1 MERKLLLAPSMGCC
15 DLFDFAHQVSYIDE
29 RADFLHID
37 IKDGNYVK
45 TYSIGPDFMAALKP
59 HVKTP
64 MDAHLMVR
72 HPQWIIE
79 DCAKAGATF
88 ITPHTDCIESD
99 AFVTFNKILSLGCK
113 AGVALNPASSLEA
126 IRYYLPLLSKV
137 TLMIVDAGY
146 AGQKVIPEVYDK
158 IRILA
163 QWRQDMH
170 LDFLIEADGS
180 MNQDVYRP
188 LYEAGADVVVLGPP
202 ALWNKDSDIEKAWQV
217 MESEVRTELAGA
229 ARH

>member
-15 DLFDFAHQVSYIDE
+15 DLFDFAHQVSYIDA

-126 IRYYLPLLSKV
+126 ICYYLPLLSKV

-158 IRILA
+158 IRKLV

>member
-158 IRILA
+158 IRTLA

-188 LYEAGADVVVLGPP
+188 LYEAGADVIVLGPP

>member
-158 IRILA
+158 IRTLV
-163 QWRQDMH
+163 QWHQDMH

-229 ARH
+229 ARY

>member
-1 MERKLLLAPSMGCC
+1 MDHKLLLAPSMGCC
-15 DLFDFAHQVSYIDE
+15 DLFDFAHQASYIDE

-64 MDAHLMVR
+64 MDAHLMVK

-79 DCAKAGATF
+79 DCAKAGATY

-113 AGVALNPASSLEA
+113 AGVALNPATSLET

-146 AGQKVIPEVYDK
+146 AGQKVIPQVYDK
-158 IRILA
+158 IRTLVE
-163 QWRQDMH
+163 WRKSMH

-180 MNQDVYRP
+180 MNKDVYRP

-202 ALWNKDSDIEKAWQV
+202 ALWNKNPNIEKAWDV
-217 MESEVRTELAGA
+217 MQSEVDSELADA
-229 ARH
+229 TRS

>member
-15 DLFDFAHQVSYIDE
+15 DLFDFAHQVSYIDA

-158 IRILA
+158 IRTLV

-217 MESEVRTELAGA
+217 VESEVRTELAGA